1 MLRVGDAG
9 QWRVQERDPLRVA
22 IVAVS
27 ATGKP
32 RLAPPKLLPI
42 SVAGEPRCRR
52 RRTLS
57 LTHRSFW
64 PLPELLPG
72 WSEIATAL
80 FYCFVTEI
88 ACRKLEL
95 FVLLR
100 KRVGLC
106 FEAAFGFGLRWKGL

>member
-1 MLRVGDAG
+1 MLRVGEAG

-42 SVAGEPRCRR
+42 SVAGEPRCRCP
-52 RRTLS
+52 RTLS

-72 WSEIATAL
+72 WSGIAAAL
-80 FYCFVTEI
+80 FYCF
-88 ACRKLEL
+88 ALEL